1 MDTPLVNNFNT
12 KIIKVKL
19 VCCRMKHPYFKVMS
33 NWVADKVTNQRKMPD
48 HLEQKEE
55 RETTWGAVQTDR
67 ASTYVETIL

>member
-1 MDTPLVNNFNT
+1 
-12 KIIKVKL
+12 
-19 VCCRMKHPYFKVMS
+19 MS
-33 NWVADKVTNQRKMPD
+33 NWVADKVTNQRKMPN